1 MLFRSGVTLPFTPIS
16 QLDIPVVL
24 SLRTSQ
30 AQSSLL
36 PKAMRSARPSLVLT
50 DAPAYSTPFYADPWP
65 VSRDGG
71 SPSSERSSS
80 DGSFGHGP
88 STSTSNG
95 SSRTSSTHS
104 HVIPESTFV
113 TRGKDGQLTYII
125 DPYFGYKDIA
135 LLCSSFL
142 AKSFKSKD
150 ETETSRRLKQP
161 SLSVFIAQI
170 IHLTGVPMK
179 VVMAN
184 LILLHRFHQRIS
196 SEHTGGDTPCLS
208 GHRLF
213 MAGLM
218 LACNDENVKGLGLNA
233 QSAAFWSEISLFSE
247 QDLDDAFNDLYD
259 QLEGNTV
266 VFPSYAAYLEKLN
279 NPVTIKSFEGD
290 LDFFSSD
297 DLDQLDD
304 EEDCSDPSQP
314 QVAKVAPPAI
324 PQRKEAVKLSPPRMS
339 VRTKISSLFGRRAK
353 SPKLDD

>member
-1 MLFRSGVTLPFTPIS
+1 
-16 QLDIPVVL
+16 
-24 SLRTSQ
+24 
-30 AQSSLL
+30 
-36 PKAMRSARPSLVLT
+36 MRSARPSLVLT
-50 DAPAYSTPFYADPWP
+50 DAPSYSTPFFADPWP

-71 SPSSERSSS
+71 SPSSELSAS
-80 DGSFGHGP
+80 DCSYGHGR
-88 STSTSNG
+88 SEASTSNS

-104 HVIPESTFV
+104 HVIPESTFL
-113 TRGKDGQLTYII
+113 TRGKDGHERYLV

-135 LLCSSFL
+135 LLSSSFL
-142 AKSFKSKD
+142 TKSFNSME
-150 ETETSRRLKQP
+150 ETESSRRLKQP

-179 VVMAN
+179 VVMAT

-196 SEHTGGDTPCLS
+196 SEHKGGDLCFS

-213 MAGLM
+213 MAGFM
-218 LACNDENVKGLGLNA
+218 LACNDENVKGLGLDA
-233 QSAAFWSEISLFSE
+233 QSAAYWSEISLFPE
-247 QDLDDAFNDLYD
+247 QELDDAFNDVYD

-279 NPVTIKSFEGD
+279 NPVSIKSFEGD

-297 DLDQLDD
+297 DLDLLDD
-304 EEDCSDPSQP
+304 DDDDDPSQQP
-314 QVAKVAPPAI
+314 SKEVLSGPKAVSITKRNNNGRTKV
-324 PQRKEAVKLSPPRMS
+324 EAVKLAPPRMS